1 MKRVALY
8 FGSFNPFH
16 YGHRAVAEGIS
27 ASGLVDELWFVLSPK
42 SPFKEENVLSDPYRR
57 LHELEKSLAQ
67 NNAYNWKICDIE
79 FHLPSPLYTW
89 NTLEALCSRY
99 PDCEFSIAMGADNLL
114 SLERWYRGKDIM
126 SAYRLIVY
134 PRPGSDI
141 GKFFEHAVG
150 PDGKALAQGPSD
162 NAGTG
167 YSFKSL
173 VILADAPQNDISST
187 RIREYYCTQ

>member
-1 MKRVALY
+1 MKRIALY

-57 LHELEKSLAQ
+57 LHELEESLAQ
-67 NNAYNWKICDIE
+67 SNGFNWRICDIE

-89 NTLEALCSRY
+89 NTLEALCTSH

-114 SLERWYRGKDIM
+114 SLERWYRGRDIM
-126 SAYRLIVY
+126 AAYRLIVY

-141 GKFFEHAVG
+141 GKFFRYASG
-150 PDGKALAQGPSD
+150 PDGRPLAQKHQDALESE
-162 NAGTG
+162 
-167 YSFKSL
+167 YSFKEL

-187 RIREYYCTQ
+187 KIREHNCSQ